1 MPQFSPKSLV
11 VTKSWVDTRVPV
23 EKLGADQSA
32 TGSKADAARP
42 RHTNPCLLQRFVQ
55 NLSYDSCDRITI
67 MPSDLHRTTASSD
80 LEAFGIQDVV
90 SSDTCIGCG
99 ACSVISDGKVS
110 VDLNANGIYGANA
123 DHLLSLDSETAA
135 LVDKVCPFS
144 NQSLNEDELGIPDPS
159 SNQEIQKDIRVGA
172 YTTLIAGRVLDSKYI
187 NGSSSGGLTS
197 WLTTKLMENGLIKG
211 VIHVGS
217 ASRDDTLFSY
227 TISRT
232 IEEIIRNRKSIY
244 YPTTLTDALLEI
256 KRSKTGPYAI
266 VGVPCFIKAA
276 RLIANQDNEIG
287 SQLRYYIGI
296 VCGHMKTKFFA
307 EANSWELGID
317 PGDIKSVDFRVK
329 DPNGGANQYHFAAE
343 SKSSNLTSSKK
354 ASSFVSGNWGHAFF
368 QPNACNYCDDVF
380 AETADIVFGDAWIPR
395 YKEDWR
401 GANVVVARNNHLR
414 NLFIEGS
421 RNGEIEIND
430 LSLNDVVQS
439 QQGGLRHRREGLSVR
454 IANDR
459 VNGIKHPSKRIFNN
473 PETIT
478 YSRRKLIEQRR
489 VISRTSIEEFR
500 KAKLVGS
507 YEQFQ
512 ERMKAETDLYT
523 YMQAR
528 QYPQLTRHIFY
539 DIALFGWHH
548 QANLGGALTFFAL
561 HQLLKKNKFSVVV
574 VWKPRA
580 QQVTK
585 AKEGNYLVAKKYYRY
600 SKYRDFDKLHEL
612 RSYCSSFVLASDQLW
627 QGKMGSPHPDYELL
641 GCGDNSVNKISIA
654 TSFGGDSTRFPYDG
668 GSRRIAEHLFGE
680 MDHISVRESNGVDM
694 LRQIGLD
701 ATQILD
707 PVFLISID
715 TYHELALQSKISLSS
730 EFALGYILDA
740 EFELIRFTKDVLA
753 SHRKIK
759 DHYFMTTML
768 HESLLQRQLQSWNK
782 HGNANLI
789 PYSNFADLVKA
800 VMSCSVFVTT
810 SYHGACLATI
820 FQKPFICVPPKGRG
834 NSRFALFDDIG
845 LGDRILSLTEVSTDL
860 FDTPINWRYVE
871 DRLNALRLH
880 SFTWLSSTFGRHV
893 TMHP

>member
-1 MPQFSPKSLV
+1 M
-11 VTKSWVDTRVPV
+11 T
-23 EKLGADQSA
+23 
-32 TGSKADAARP
+32 
-42 RHTNPCLLQRFVQ
+42 
-55 NLSYDSCDRITI
+55 
-67 MPSDLHRTTASSD
+67 SDFHRTIASSD

-90 SSDTCIGCG
+90 SSDICIGCG

-110 VDLNANGIYGANA
+110 IDLNANGIYAANI
-123 DHLLSLDSETAA
+123 DHLSRLDSETEA
-135 LVDKVCPFS
+135 LADSVCPFS
-144 NQSLNEDELGIPDPS
+144 DQSLNEDQLGIPDSS
-159 SNQEIQKDIRVGA
+159 SNQAIQKDIRVGA
-172 YTTLIAGRVLDSKYI
+172 YTSLFAGRVLDSKYI
-187 NGSSSGGLTS
+187 KGSSSGGLTS
-197 WLTTKLMENGLIKG
+197 WLTTKLMEKGLIKG

-217 ASRDDTLFSY
+217 ASGDDTLFSY
-227 TISRT
+227 KISRS
-232 IEEIIRNRKSIY
+232 IKEVISNRKSIY
-244 YPTTLTDALLEI
+244 YPTTLVDVLLEI

-276 RLIANQDNEIG
+276 RLIANQDDEVG

-296 VCGHMKTKFFA
+296 VCGHMKTTFFA

-317 PGDIKSVDFRVK
+317 PSDINSVDFRLK
-329 DPNGGANQYHFAAE
+329 DPNGGANQYHFSAE
-343 SKSSNLTSSKK
+343 SKSSNLTCSKQ
-354 ASSFVSGNWGHAFF
+354 ASSFTSGNWGHAFF

-380 AETADIVFGDAWIPR
+380 AETADIVFGDAWIPK

-401 GANVVVARNNHLR
+401 GANIVVSRNNHLR
-414 NLFIEGS
+414 DLFVEGV
-421 RNGEIEIND
+421 RNGEIEINH

-459 VNGIKHPSKRIFNN
+459 ENGIKHPSKRIFHNSD
-473 PETIT
+473 TIT

-489 VISRTSIEEFR
+489 MMSKISIEEFK
-500 KAKLVGS
+500 KAKMLGS

-512 ERMKAETDLYT
+512 DRMKAETELYT
-523 YMQAR
+523 YIQAR
-528 QYPQLTRHIFY
+528 QYPQPARHIYY

-585 AKEGNYLVAKKYYRY
+585 AKEGNYSVAKSYYQY

-612 RSYCSSFVLASDQLW
+612 RAYCSSFVLASDQLW

-641 GCGDNSVNKISIA
+641 GCGDNSVKKISIA

-668 GSRRIAEHLFGE
+668 GSRKIAQYLLGE
-680 MDHISVRESNGVDM
+680 MDHISVRERNGQDI

-707 PVFLISID
+707 PVFLISMD
-715 TYHELALQSKISLSS
+715 TYHELAMQSKISFSR

-740 EFELIRFTKDVLA
+740 EPELILFTKDALA
-753 SHRKIK
+753 DHRQVK

-834 NSRFALFDDIG
+834 NSRFALFDEIG
-845 LGDRILSLTEVSTDL
+845 LGDRILSMAEVSTDL
-860 FDTPINWRYVE
+860 FDTSINWEYVE

-880 SFTWLSSTFGRHV
+880 SFTWLSSTFGRHIR
-893 TMHP
+893 MDP